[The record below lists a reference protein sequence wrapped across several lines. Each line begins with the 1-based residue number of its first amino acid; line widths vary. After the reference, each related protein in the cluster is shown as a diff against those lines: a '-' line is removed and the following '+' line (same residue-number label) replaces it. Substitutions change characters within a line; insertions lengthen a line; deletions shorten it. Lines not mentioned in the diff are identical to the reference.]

1 MEYLEGQDLGSYVND
16 KGAVAEG
23 VLLGWLE
30 QMADAMDYAHGE
42 KVVHRDIKPSNF
54 FLTKKG
60 QIKIMDF
67 GIAKQE
73 ENMMG
78 TRTDSKMGSVI
89 YMSPEQ
95 IKSPKYLDYKTDIY
109 SLGVALY
116 HLSTGNIPYDIGTE
130 SEFEVMTS
138 ITQKPLPNLSDKNSR
153 INAII
158 QAATQ
163 KDPKDRP
170 NKVVDLLSVKPQ
182 MSDTTVIET
191 SDTQKEKPQEVIVS
205 DDTIIEQTENSE
217 VENIPFVVKEDKSIV
232 SKTEIK
238 AATSEKEN
246 TIKTENKGIN
256 KAVLI
261 IPAFLIVLGAW
272 FFITKSQGKVKNNVR
287 PEIITF
293 KDSLSYSFGA
303 LLAEQIKPQLEDI
316 DLKITTA
323 GFREE
328 LSDKGQIS
336 MEQSQ
341 ELYKVFNETKSN
353 VSSEGSEAYLKQN
366 ASKKGIKT
374 TSSGL
379 QYKILKLGKG
389 KYPTDESTVTVHYT
403 GTLIDGTVFDS
414 SVERGEP
421 ISFPLSDVIPGW
433 TEGVQLINEGGKIE
447 LTIPYELGY
456 GEKGSGPIP
465 PKSVLIFE
473 VELIDITS

>member
-1 MEYLEGQDLGSYVND
+1 LGSYVND

-30 QMADAMDYAHGE
+30 QMATAMDYAHSE

-60 QIKIMDF
+60 QVKIMDF

-95 IKSPKYLDYKTDIY
+95 IQSPKYVDYKTDIY

-130 SEFEVMTS
+130 SEFAVMSS
-138 ITQKPLPNLSDKNSR
+138 ITQKSLPDLTDKNSR

-163 KDPKDRP
+163 KDPKGRP
-170 NKVVDLLSVKPQ
+170 NKVVDLLSVKSQ
-182 MSDTTVIET
+182 ISDATVIET
-191 SDTQKEKPQEVIVS
+191 NDPQKEKPQEIIVS
-205 DDTIIEQTENSE
+205 DDTIIEQTENSG
-217 VENIPFVVKEDKSIV
+217 VENVSPVIEEDKPII

-261 IPAFLIVLGAW
+261 IPVLLILGGGLFVNHQMGNQRLDSAIEKQADKTDDLVLFKANLEIAQKFMMTFTGDTDFDLYASM
-272 FFITKSQGKVKNNVR
+272 IHDKV
-287 PEIITF
+287 TH
-293 KDSLSYSFGA
+293 
-303 LLAEQIKPQLEDI
+303 
-316 DLKITTA
+316 
-323 GFREE
+323 
-328 LSDKGQIS
+328 
-336 MEQSQ
+336 
-341 ELYKVFNETKSN
+341 
-353 VSSEGSEAYLKQN
+353 
-366 ASKKGIKT
+366 
-374 TSSGL
+374 TSPM
-379 QYKILKLGKG
+379 Y
-389 KYPTDESTVTVHYT
+389 
-403 GTLIDGTVFDS
+403 
-414 SVERGEP
+414 
-421 ISFPLSDVIPGW
+421 
-433 TEGVQLINEGGKIE
+433 GVGEGGKDQMLDQGKFYMNGFKNVTFVDAVWLPAIDNTTLKANGGVIVYGTWKGQSKE
-447 LTIPYELGY
+447 TGKSFAYSAYHWMEIKDNKIFAAGDFFDLTGLLLAIYA
-456 GEKGSGPIP
+456 
-465 PKSVLIFE
+465 
-473 VELIDITS
+473 D